1 MSVLILS
8 FHKGSEIDKL
18 KTAGVVSQTPHLFQY
33 GVLCPLEEELWI
45 AEFKALVIILG
56 FTEFCLKY
64 SSIFL

>member
-8 FHKGSEIDKL
+8 FHKSSEIDKL
-18 KTAGVVSQTPHLFQY
+18 KTAGIVSQTSHLFQY
-33 GVLCPLEEELWI
+33 GVFCPLEEELWN
-45 AEFKALVIILG
+45 AEFKALVIILS